1 MTDGQRL
8 ALVRATH
15 TAIYVVMSTS
25 VVVALYAGISGATGV
40 LLWPALG
47 LVAVE
52 SAVFVGNG
60 LRCPLAALAAKYGRE
75 GQAVSDTFFPE
86 RITRRASISGRKART
101 ERTVVR
107 KKTRTLVT
115 GKTRRA

>member
-1 MTDGQRL
+1 MTDGQIL

-60 LRCPLAALAAKYGRE
+60 LRCPFTALAAKYGHE
-75 GQAVSDTFFPE
+75 GQSVSDTFFPE
-86 RITRRASISGRKART
+86 RMTRHTFHVFGPLILIALALLVARWW
-101 ERTVVR
+101 RT
-107 KKTRTLVT
+107 
-115 GKTRRA
+115 

>member
-25 VVVALYAGISGATGV
+25 VFVALYAGISGATGV
-40 LLWPALG
+40 WLWSALG

-86 RITRRASISGRKART
+86 RITRHTFQVFGPLILVALALLIARWW
-101 ERTVVR
+101 R
-107 KKTRTLVT
+107 
-115 GKTRRA
+115 